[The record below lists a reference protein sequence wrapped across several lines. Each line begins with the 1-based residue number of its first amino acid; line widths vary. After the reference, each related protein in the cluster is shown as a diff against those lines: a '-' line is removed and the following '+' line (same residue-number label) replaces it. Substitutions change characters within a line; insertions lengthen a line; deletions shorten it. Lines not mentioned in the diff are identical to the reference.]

1 VVRNWTHRLQLAET
15 PSTNELALHLL
26 PHRPAEGTC
35 ISAIHQT
42 AGKGQQ
48 GSTWLAPAGEN
59 LTLSIILYPTFLTGH
74 NAFALSRATAL
85 AVRDVV
91 LQFLTAAG
99 QPDLPLQV
107 KWPNDVLADNRK
119 ICGILIQ
126 TQWLH
131 EQMQAA
137 VVGIGLNVN
146 QLEFDP
152 SLVNRATSLA
162 ALTGRKFD
170 SYRVEDTLLQL
181 LESRYEALRLAPEA
195 QTREYERHLLGYQ
208 QERLFYLPESQRTL
222 AARVMGTTSDGRV
235 TLQTPEDEILHLQ
248 PKQVEWV

>member
-1 VVRNWTHRLQLAET
+1 MVRNWTHRLQVAET
-15 PSTNELALHLL
+15 PSTNALALELL

-48 GSTWLAPAGEN
+48 GSTWLAPLGEN
-59 LTLSIILYPTFLTGH
+59 LTLSVILYPTFLSGH
-74 NAFALSRATAL
+74 HAFALSRAAAL

-107 KWPNDVLADNRK
+107 KWPNDVLAAGRK

-126 TQWLH
+126 TQWQQ

-137 VVGIGLNVN
+137 IVGIGLNVN
-146 QLEFDP
+146 QQVFDP
-152 SLVNRATSLA
+152 SIADKATSLA
-162 ALTGRKFD
+162 ALSGRSFD
-170 SYRVEDTLLQL
+170 LNRVEDTLLQQF
-181 LESRYEALRLAPEA
+181 ESRYEALRLAAEA
-195 QTREYERHLLGYQ
+195 QNREYERHLLGYQ
-208 QERLFYLPESQRTL
+208 QERLFYHTDTQRTL
-222 AARVMGTTSDGRV
+222 RARVLGTSSDGR
-235 TLQTPEDEILHLQ
+235 LMLKTPEGEILHLQ
-248 PKQVEWV
+248 PKQVEWL